1 MRELLMPD
9 IRDVLKGLDPD
20 SRAVYTEVRTQ
31 MRRAYLYA
39 HSKALPIELY
49 NQEDDNFL
57 DMIDIKI
64 AMLFDRAGVFNHVEG
79 KLNTDIAKEVEQTL
93 HAASDSLATRMM
105 KQNGSAW
112 PKGN

>member
-1 MRELLMPD
+1 
-9 IRDVLKGLDPD
+9 
-20 SRAVYTEVRTQ
+20 

-39 HSKALPIELY
+39 HSRALPIDQYDES
-49 NQEDDNFL
+49 DDSFL

-79 KLNTDIAKEVEQTL
+79 KLDTKLAAEVGTTL

-105 KQNGSAW
+105 KQNGPAW